1 MSAAPRE
8 QGDSTE
14 GKDTRETHSP
24 ARASAGR
31 SSGGSR
37 GDDAG
42 ASGAEQDDRPGGG
55 EGRRDP
61 TREASGEA
69 LRRQMA
75 SPTIESVTTMVCV
88 MCGNERFFDGPV
100 PAGLTCFCG
109 SSVFRA
115 FDTPTRRDEATIAH
129 LEEEARSIQLGD
141 ASPQTAPEDVRDLDM
156 R

>member
-1 MSAAPRE
+1 MAAAPRE
-8 QGDSTE
+8 QGDS
-14 GKDTRETHSP
+14 KDRQDTRETHSP

-31 SSGGSR
+31 SGADERAADSG
-37 GDDAG
+37 AP
-42 ASGAEQDDRPGGG
+42 AAEQDERPDG

-75 SPTIESVTTMVCV
+75 SPTIESVTTMVCM

-109 SSVFRA
+109 SSVFRP

-129 LEEEARSIQLGD
+129 LEEEARSVQLGD
-141 ASPQTAPEDVRDLDM
+141 ASPQTAPEDVRDLGM
-156 R
+156 M